1 MLPLNVI
8 DLLVLLFAIGA
19 AIAGFR
25 SGALPQV
32 LGLAGVG
39 GAVALIVA
47 FAPQITALLAEL
59 DQPARALV
67 AIGGAIVVVAMA
79 EAIGSGIGASVRG
92 RVGRGL
98 AGGVDSAVGTLVG
111 IGQVLVLAWL
121 VGGLLA
127 TSAVPV
133 LAAEAQRSGT
143 VRWLLE
149 RLPPPGEVIGDVG
162 AILDESGLPQVF
174 SGLEPLP
181 APPVDGPGAAEA
193 ARIAGRA
200 LASTVRVEA
209 VGCGAT
215 FTGTAFSVAPGVF
228 VTNAHVIA
236 GAERVEL
243 RGAAGSGRGAVV
255 LFDPALDVALVRV
268 PDLRLP
274 ALELATEAPGRGAIG
289 AALGHPNGS
298 ELSALPAAVTAQIR
312 AQGRDI
318 YGRTQVVRDILELRA
333 AVEPGV
339 SGGPLV
345 LVDGTVGG
353 VIFAESR
360 FDESVGY
367 ALDPAAVA
375 AAIEP
380 GLRATAAVD
389 TGPCIR

>member
-1 MLPLNVI
+1 VLPFNTI
-8 DLLVLLFAIGA
+8 DLVVLLLAIGA
-19 AIAGFR
+19 AIAGYR

-39 GAVALIVA
+39 GAFALIVS
-47 FAPQITALLAEL
+47 FAPQITALLVEL
-59 DQPARALV
+59 DQPARAMV
-67 AIGGAIVVVAMA
+67 AIGGAIAVVAMA
-79 EAIGSGIGASVRG
+79 EAIGSGIGASVRDK
-92 RVGRGL
+92 VGRGL
-98 AGGVDSAVGTLVG
+98 ASGVDSAVGGLVG
-111 IGQVLVLAWL
+111 IGQVLAFAWL

-127 TSAVPV
+127 TSAVPT
-133 LAAEAQRSGT
+133 LAGEAQRSGT

-162 AILDESGLPQVF
+162 AILDQSGLPQVF

-181 APPVDGPGAAEA
+181 APPVDGPGAEEA
-193 ARIAGRA
+193 AAIAGRA
-200 LASTVRVEA
+200 IASTVRVEA

-215 FTGTAFSVAPGVF
+215 FTGTAFSVAPGLF
-228 VTNAHVIA
+228 VTNAHVVA
-236 GAERVEL
+236 GADRVEL
-243 RGAAGSGRGAVV
+243 RGTAGSGEGTVV
-255 LFDPALDVALVRV
+255 LFDPALDVALVRA

-274 ALELATEAPGRGAIG
+274 ALELTAEAPGRGTIG
-289 AALGHPNGS
+289 AALGHPNGA
-298 ELSALPAAVTAQIR
+298 ELTALPAAVTTQIR

-318 YGRTQVVRDILELRA
+318 YGRNQVVRDILELRA

-339 SGGPLV
+339 SGGPFV
-345 LVDGTVGG
+345 LVDGDVGG

-375 AAIEP
+375 EAIGP
-380 GLRATAAVD
+380 GLGATAAVD